1 MASHVPAKRRRPSSL
16 VATRSSNLC
25 GGGHSSVAGSSPIL
39 RAQSK
44 RDTLQPPARQVLLRA
59 SSPRESSVLSSS
71 SLGLQRSNRRPAGNE
86 QISPETSY
94 GRGADIDEREEDDSM
109 NEVIMA
115 VDLRGRG
122 TVGCAYYVAREE
134 KLYMMEDIR
143 FGGIEVIETSNEL
156 EPAYIVEVRP
166 SPEFGYEAGKTKL
179 ASIPLVR
186 DLAPHVAFVTPDDV
200 ESYQE
205 DAESNDQA
213 YSGRKSKLLRLSG
226 LVDLESRLTV
236 GCVGAVLTY
245 LQRRKAVAYLPGDTE
260 ANQAFRISSIETFNL
275 AGSMFIDAETLS
287 ALQIMH
293 SQTHPQ
299 SHNQG
304 SSATGSKEG
313 LSIYGLFHHLAR
325 TPQGKHRLRQY
336 FLRPSLDI
344 DTINERLETATI
356 FLRPDNSGLL
366 DSMARSLGQIK
377 NMRAVVLHLRK
388 GLSNGIGK
396 GSSGIKSGV
405 WSSLRSVNDAEHPM
419 AKTDLPL

>member
-1 MASHVPAKRRRPSSL
+1 
-16 VATRSSNLC
+16 
-25 GGGHSSVAGSSPIL
+25 
-39 RAQSK
+39 
-44 RDTLQPPARQVLLRA
+44 
-59 SSPRESSVLSSS
+59 
-71 SLGLQRSNRRPAGNE
+71 
-86 QISPETSY
+86 
-94 GRGADIDEREEDDSM
+94 
-109 NEVIMA
+109 
-115 VDLRGRG
+115 
-122 TVGCAYYVAREE
+122 
-134 KLYMMEDIR
+134 
-143 FGGIEVIETSNEL
+143 
-156 EPAYIVEVRP
+156 
-166 SPEFGYEAGKTKL
+166 
-179 ASIPLVR
+179 
-186 DLAPHVAFVTPDDV
+186 
-200 ESYQE
+200 
-205 DAESNDQA
+205 
-213 YSGRKSKLLRLSG
+213 
-226 LVDLESRLTV
+226 
-236 GCVGAVLTY
+236 
-245 LQRRKAVAYLPGDTE
+245 
-260 ANQAFRISSIETFNL
+260 
-275 AGSMFIDAETLS
+275 
-287 ALQIMH
+287 MH